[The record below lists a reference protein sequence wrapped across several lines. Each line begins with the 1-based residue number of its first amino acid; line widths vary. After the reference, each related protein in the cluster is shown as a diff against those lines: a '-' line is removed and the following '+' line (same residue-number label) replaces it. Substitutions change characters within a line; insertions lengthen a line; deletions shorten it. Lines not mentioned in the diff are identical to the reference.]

1 MSRKIEL
8 LAPAKNLE
16 TGIAAIRHGADAVY
30 IGAEN
35 FGARTAASNSMQD
48 IEKLVQY
55 AHQYNAKIYLTLN
68 TLFYDHEIEMGIKT
82 AFAAYE
88 AGVDALIIQDFGL
101 IEAGL
106 PPT

>member
-68 TLFYDHEIEMGIKT
+68 YNRQNQMYINFKPNVHKKHFQEEKKSL
-82 AFAAYE
+82 
-88 AGVDALIIQDFGL
+88 
-101 IEAGL
+101 
-106 PPT
+106 